1 MKAIR
6 TILVPIAFSRRTQAL
21 LDYAAG
27 LALDL
32 NADLLV
38 ANVINIRSMEAISRV
53 ESMGYQVDTEAYRR
67 SLEDERSGLLEEML
81 AKNAFPR
88 DRVRTIFKVGHPFDK
103 LLQIVKEETVDLVVM
118 GTRAHSELEHVLLG
132 SVAEKMFRHSPVPV
146 LSYRMRR

>member
-1 MKAIR
+1 MKPIR
-6 TILVPIAFSRRTQAL
+6 TILVPIAFSRRTQTL
-21 LDYAAG
+21 LDYAVG
-27 LALDL
+27 LALEL

-67 SLEDERSGLLEEML
+67 SLEEERSGLLDEML
-81 AKNAFPR
+81 AKSVFPR

-118 GTRAHSELEHVLLG
+118 GSRAHSELEHVLLG